1 MQKRGKTA
9 LTLVGFAVMLA
20 AMVSIGA
27 GKDGFDIDEFFT
39 YGLANSYHQPFL
51 STQTGSWISGKAFS
65 DYLTAKGHAHEYL
78 NVYENQ
84 IADVHPPLYYLF
96 MHAVCSAFQNPPF
109 TKWTGIGLNLFFFS
123 LTQFGLLL
131 LSARLLSDGEKL
143 ELTPPA
149 LLPGLLYGLSAGAA
163 SGVVFIRMYAMM
175 TMWAVWLALALAEL
189 FIHGQTVWR
198 MRALAAVLIVAN
210 YREFITRIDWSAVF
224 DMRPIRRFL
233 VVNRD
238 IIVRTL
244 CIVAVYTFFTG
255 ASARMEDRTLL
266 AVNPILLQL
275 FTLFSYMTDGF
286 AQAAEAL
293 DVLRRTI
300 HAQQLGNITP
310 LQCDLLTSE
319 DRTQYD
325 AMLFC
330 FFGSLAEILPVARRQ
345 CAKTLIVIKKNY
357 DLHRFSLTDQP
368 IRGETASAVCE
379 TLREMGVPF
388 EFDAQ
393 ELEHG
398 QPQEGQ
404 RQNHQAADGPDL
416 ARQPMGIGPVVLVSQ
431 GPGQANAHGI
441 GLFALG
447 QVVAHRQEHQAQEQ
461 TSHQVDVHRQ
471 RQGLGIGHSPAEQR
485 DQRANPQQ

>member
-9 LTLVGFAVMLA
+9 LTLVGFVVMLA
-20 AMVSIGA
+20 ALLALMVSIGA

-39 YGLANSYHQPFL
+39 YGLANSYQQPFL

-175 TMWAVWLALALAEL
+175 TMWAVWLALALVEL

-238 IIVRTL
+238 IILRTL

-266 AVNPILLQL
+266 AVNTILLQL

-293 DVLRRTI
+293 TGRFIGARDGRSLHRCIRNSIFWSLAVAAVFVGIYLVWWR
-300 HAQQLGNITP
+300 
-310 LQCDLLTSE
+310 DLLHVFTLNSPE
-319 DRTQYD
+319 SSAYIIATAGDYIGWIIAIPIASSLPFLMDGIMVGATRTRVMRD
-325 AMLFC
+325 SM
-330 FFGSLAEILPVARRQ
+330 IL
-345 CAKTLIVIKKNY
+345 
-357 DLHRFSLTDQP
+357 
-368 IRGETASAVCE
+368 
-379 TLREMGVPF
+379 
-388 EFDAQ
+388 
-393 ELEHG
+393 
-398 QPQEGQ
+398 
-404 RQNHQAADGPDL
+404 
-416 ARQPMGIGPVVLVSQ
+416 
-431 GPGQANAHGI
+431 
-441 GLFALG
+441 
-447 QVVAHRQEHQAQEQ
+447 
-461 TSHQVDVHRQ
+461 
-471 RQGLGIGHSPAEQR
+471 
-485 DQRANPQQ
+485 

>member
-20 AMVSIGA
+20 ALLALMVSIGA

-39 YGLANSYHQPFL
+39 YGLANSYQQPFL

-266 AVNPILLQL
+266 AVNTILLQL

-293 DVLRRTI
+293 TGRFIGARDGRSLHRCIRNSIFWSLAVAAVFVGIYLVWWR
-300 HAQQLGNITP
+300 
-310 LQCDLLTSE
+310 DLLHVFTLNSPE
-319 DRTQYD
+319 SSAYIIATAGDYIGWIIAIPIASSLPFLMDGIMVGATRTRVMRDSMILSTIIYFAIFFAFSPLIGNNALWCAFLLYMLLRGVLQYFMTHRLKDIYRQAD
-325 AMLFC
+325 A
-330 FFGSLAEILPVARRQ
+330 A
-345 CAKTLIVIKKNY
+345 
-357 DLHRFSLTDQP
+357 
-368 IRGETASAVCE
+368 
-379 TLREMGVPF
+379 
-388 EFDAQ
+388 
-393 ELEHG
+393 
-398 QPQEGQ
+398 
-404 RQNHQAADGPDL
+404 
-416 ARQPMGIGPVVLVSQ
+416 
-431 GPGQANAHGI
+431 
-441 GLFALG
+441 
-447 QVVAHRQEHQAQEQ
+447 
-461 TSHQVDVHRQ
+461 
-471 RQGLGIGHSPAEQR
+471 
-485 DQRANPQQ
+485 